1 MELQLTGY
9 VLLKNMKFF
18 LSFFFFFTIFQMS
31 FKICLFLDIA
41 KITNNN
47 RESIINFKSKLCFR
61 GTGSSD
67 DIQIL
72 SECIFN
78 GLQKRQI

>member
-1 MELQLTGY
+1 M
-9 VLLKNMKFF
+9 F
-18 LSFFFFFTIFQMS
+18 L
-31 FKICLFLDIA
+31 KICLFLDIA
-41 KITNNN
+41 KITNNIN
-47 RESIINFKSKLCFR
+47 RENILKFKSKLCFR

-67 DIQIL
+67 GAQIL